1 MRLKPIDLLPGETVL
16 LSKAANTIIRIDEH
30 GLSRFVLDHLM
41 WTVGMQGREAIGG
54 RLHLTNYRLLFKAH
68 AFNRMSGKFSVFLPT
83 IEAVRDASAGIV
95 KKIVVVTPAQSFEF
109 VAWGIPH
116 VLAAVEAAR
125 AGFGPAQ
132 VEALKAAAIVDYEKC
147 GDGLQIVQAIE
158 SLNRRMVDAGGL
170 RSLVG
175 LARNSLQGAAILNL
189 LELFAQE
196 GEDATPH
203 SRIAPKR

>member
-1 MRLKPIDLLPGETVL
+1 MNLKPIDLLPGETVL
-16 LSKAANTIIRIDEH
+16 LSKPANAIIRIDEH

-54 RLHLTNYRLLFKAH
+54 KLHLTNYRLLFKAH
-68 AFNRMSGKFSVFLPT
+68 AANRLTGKFSVFLPT
-83 IEAVRDASAGIV
+83 IEAVRDTSAGIV
-95 KKIVVVTPAQSFEF
+95 KKILVVTSAQSFEF
-109 VAWGIPH
+109 VVWGIPK

-125 AGFGPAQ
+125 ADFGPAQ
-132 VEALKAAAIVDYEKC
+132 IETLKAAAIVDYEKC
-147 GDGLQIVQAIE
+147 GDGLQIVQGIE
-158 SLNRRMVDAGGL
+158 SLNRRLVDAGGL

-196 GEDATPH
+196 EDE
-203 SRIAPKR
+203 APYRDSLRSQ